1 MEVNKDE
8 AQRCLSIANTHVQ
21 SGNLTSALK
30 FVKKSIAL
38 YSTPTAV
45 DLLAKITEA
54 QEKETSSPGA
64 GSSSSQSEAKATGAE
79 AHPTA
84 SSTSKRHHT
93 STPASEDTSAP
104 KRQYT
109 QEQVTVVKRVRACKA
124 TAYYEILELE
134 KDCDEDG
141 IKKAYRKL
149 ALKLHPDKNQAPGA
163 DEAFK
168 MVSTAFTIL
177 SDPQKRAVY
186 DSNPNVDPT
195 MRGGGGGGFDPSMF
209 AGRPG
214 GFGNGGFQAEM
225 SPEDLFNFIFGGGQ
239 GGFGGPAFVSFAFG
253 PGGFQTVNLGGP
265 GRTRRRR
272 QAQAEQEAA
281 QNAQPLTEGQKL
293 VKTLTQ
299 LAPLLFFLLFSLLSS
314 FPDMFGTSNP
324 PPRFSF
330 QPSTQ
335 FSHER
340 YTANLNVPYYVQP
353 EAFHS
358 HRIWDEVPQD
368 QRRSKDA
375 TTKKVKLFEYDVER
389 AYVNMLHNQ
398 CAIAEQNR
406 GQQIEQATGFFGIG
420 ADWDEVKRLKGETF
434 ESCTKLNELRRRGYR
449 PG

>member
-8 AQRCLSIANTHVQ
+8 AQRCLTIANTHFQ

-30 FVKKSIAL
+30 FAKKSIAL

-54 QEKETSSPGA
+54 QEKDTSSSGA
-64 GSSSSQSEAKATGAE
+64 GSSSSQSGAKATGAE

-93 STPASEDTSAP
+93 SAPASEETSAP

-109 QEQVTVVKRVRACKA
+109 QDQVTIVKRVRACKA
-124 TAYYEILELE
+124 TAYYEILEVE
-134 KDCDEDG
+134 KDCDEEG

-168 MVSTAFTIL
+168 NS
-177 SDPQKRAVY
+177 QKRAAY
-186 DSNPNVDPT
+186 DANPNVDPT
-195 MRGGGGGGFDPSMF
+195 MRGGGGFDPSMF
-209 AGRPG
+209 AGRGG
-214 GFGNGGFQAEM
+214 GFGNGGFQGEM
-225 SPEDLFNFIFGGGQ
+225 SPEDLFNFMFNGGQ
-239 GGFGGPAFVSFAFG
+239 GGFGGPAFGGPGFTFSFG
-253 PGGFQTVNLGGP
+253 PGFGPAGFQSFDFGGP
-265 GRTRRRR
+265 GVRARRRR
-272 QAQAEQEAA
+272 QAQAEQERE
-281 QNAQPLTEGQKL
+281 NAEPLTQGQKL
-293 VKTLTQ
+293 AKTLTQ

-314 FPDMFGTSNP
+314 FPDMFSTSNP

-340 YTANLNVPYYVQP
+340 HTTNLNVPYYVQP

-358 HRIWDEVPQD
+358 HRIWDEVPQE
-368 QRRSKDA
+368 QRRSSGA
-375 TTKKVKLFEYDVER
+375 TTKKVKLFEHDVER

-406 GQQIEQATGFFGIG
+406 AQRVEQATGFFGIG
-420 ADWDEVKRLKGETF
+420 ADWDEVKRLKAETF
-434 ESCTKLNELRRRGYR
+434 ESCTKLNDLRRRGYR

>member
-1 MEVNKDE
+1 M
-8 AQRCLSIANTHVQ
+8 
-21 SGNLTSALK
+21 
-30 FVKKSIAL
+30 KKSIAL

-54 QEKETSSPGA
+54 QEKEASSSGA
-64 GSSSSQSEAKATGAE
+64 GSSSAKSEAKATGAE
-79 AHPTA
+79 AHPSA

-93 STPASEDTSAP
+93 STPASEETSAP

-109 QEQVTVVKRVRACKA
+109 QEQVTVVKRVRGCKA

-149 ALKLHPDKNQAPGA
+149 ALKLHPDKNHAPGA

-177 SDPQKRAVY
+177 SDPQKRAAY
-186 DSNPNVDPT
+186 DANPNVDPS

-209 AGRPG
+209 AGRGG

-225 SPEDLFNFIFGGGQ
+225 SPEDLFNFIFGGGG
-239 GGFGGPAFVSFAFG
+239 GGFGGPAMGGPGFSFAFG

-265 GRTRRRR
+265 GLRTRRHRQ
-272 QAQAEQEAA
+272 QAQRQEAE
-281 QNAQPLTEGQKL
+281 NAEPLTQGQKL
-293 VKTLTQ
+293 AKTLTQ

-314 FPDMFGTSNP
+314 FPDMFSSSNP

-353 EAFHS
+353 DAFHS
-358 HRIWDEVPQD
+358 HRIWEEIPLE
-368 QRRSKDA
+368 QRRATGA
-375 TTKKVKLFEYDVER
+375 TTKKVKLFEHDVER
-389 AYVNMLHNQ
+389 AFVNMLHNQ

-406 GQQIEQATGFFGIG
+406 AQRVEEATGFFGIG
-420 ADWDEVKRLKGETF
+420 ADWDEVKRLKAESF

-449 PG
+449 AG